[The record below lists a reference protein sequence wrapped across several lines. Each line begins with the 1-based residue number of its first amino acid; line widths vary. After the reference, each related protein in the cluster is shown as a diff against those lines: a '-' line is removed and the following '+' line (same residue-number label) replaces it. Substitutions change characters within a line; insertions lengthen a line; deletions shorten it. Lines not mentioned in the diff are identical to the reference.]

1 MLFVDRRNFIE
12 YTPVNTRLPQR
23 ILLPLG
29 LLGAVIVTGTL
40 GYHTLWRAHD
50 ATWLDALYMTVI
62 TITTIGFRE
71 LHPIEGPG
79 RWFTMLVAFSGIGT
93 LFFLLGTVMEY
104 LVTERAATLKERRMQ
119 RRIEMLEQHVIVA
132 GLGRVGRQAAQE
144 LQDAGLPFMVVDPGE
159 LASRQAEERNYPFL
173 RGDATED
180 EMLERCGVR
189 RARGLI
195 ATTGN
200 DATNMYIVLSAKVLN
215 PGLYVVSRAVD
226 EASVNKLL
234 RAGANRAISPYAIGG
249 RRLAHLITS
258 PNAVDFFETALRRGN
273 EALAIEEIRI
283 GENSP
288 VLGQALGGLR
298 LPERSGATLLVV
310 LRNGQPS
317 VNPGADFVFREGD
330 DVLALGTR
338 EALERLEGLL
348 GAH

>member
-1 MLFVDRRNFIE
+1 M
-12 YTPVNTRLPQR
+12 NTRLRQR

-29 LLGAVIVTGTL
+29 LLVAVIVTGTL
-40 GYHTLWRAHD
+40 GYHTLWQGRN

-71 LHPIEGPG
+71 LHPIEGVG
-79 RWFTMLVAFSGIGT
+79 RWFTMLIAFSGIGT

-104 LVTERAATLKERRMQ
+104 LVTERAANLKGRRMQ
-119 RRIEMLEQHVIVA
+119 RRIELLEHHVIVA

-159 LASRQAEERNYPFL
+159 QAGRLAEERGYPFL

-180 EMLERCGVR
+180 EVLERCGLR

-200 DATNMYIVLSAKVLN
+200 DATNMFIVLSAKVLN
-215 PGLYVVSRAVD
+215 PNLYVVSRAVD
-226 EASVNKLL
+226 EASVSKLL

-258 PNAVDFFETALRRGN
+258 PNAVDFFETALRSGN

-283 GENSP
+283 VAHSP
-288 VLGQALGGLR
+288 VVGQTLASLQLS
-298 LPERSGATLLVV
+298 ERSGATLLAV
-310 LRNGQPS
+310 LRHGQPL
-317 VNPGADFVFREGD
+317 VNPGGDFALLEAD

-338 EALERLEGLL
+338 ESLEKLEGLL